1 MNHAKMT
8 LAITAIVAAASLAS
22 VALAVTQQ
30 AIASTHNHHNND
42 QKGIKVDQQ
51 VSNANN
57 QRVWTQLL
65 QKIRH
70 SRCYQ
75 THRDLPLVLTWQ
87 KTKQILA
94 IE

>member
-22 VALAVTQQ
+22 VGLAVTQQ

-51 VSNANN
+51 VSQEN
-57 QRVWTQLL
+57 QCNGQ
-65 QKIRH
+65 Q
-70 SRCYQ
+70 
-75 THRDLPLVLTWQ
+75 
-87 KTKQILA
+87 
-94 IE
+94 